1 MNWIVGATL
10 ALYLFFCLFYARVL
24 ARKSGSAQKGALCLV
39 ASLVLPVA
47 GPLFLW
53 FCDSAATARR
63 KDTYRDLCLGQD
75 YHWDDP
81 RRLQR
86 LDPAREGDRVPME
99 EALALSD
106 REVRRTMVM
115 DLLNAEDPL
124 AYLGVLRRALDNED
138 TETSHYASVAIMEL
152 RRKVQQQLAAAQAR
166 WRRTPGDPDA
176 AAGWEQLL
184 YRTLQSDLYDDCT
197 NRRYQAQYRA
207 LSQRLLRQNKPRSRF
222 LHHRVRLEMQQKN
235 YAAACRV
242 CGRYLQLY
250 PHSEQAVRDRLELF
264 ICMRD
269 GAGLQTFLASLPRRP
284 VLLTTKTLDLIRT
297 FRKEERC
304 GENV

>member
-166 WRRTPGDPDA
+166 WRHTPGDPDA

-222 LHHRVRLEMQQKN
+222 LHHRVRLELLQGD
-235 YAAACRV
+235 
-242 CGRYLQLY
+242 CGRAQGVCSRYLTLY
-250 PHSEQAVRDRLELF
+250 PQSEQAVRDQLELY
-264 ICMRD
+264 IQARD
-269 GAGLQTFLASLPRRP
+269 PAGLQGFLRSLPGRP
-284 VLLTTKTLDLIRT
+284 VLLTTKTLELIRA
-297 FRKEERC
+297 FRKEEPS
-304 GENV
+304 GQNL

>member
-1 MNWIVGATL
+1 MNWIAGAVL

-24 ARKSGSAQKGALCLV
+24 ARKSGSPQKGALCLV
-39 ASLVLPVA
+39 TSLVLPVA

-53 FCDSAATARR
+53 FCDSVATARR
-63 KDTYRDLCLGQD
+63 GDTYRELCLGED
-75 YHWDDP
+75 YRWDDP
-81 RRLQR
+81 RRLQP
-86 LDPAREGDRVPME
+86 LDPAREKNRVPME
-99 EALALSD
+99 EALTLSD

-124 AYLGVLRRALDNED
+124 AYLEVLRKALENED

-152 RRKVQQQLAAAQAR
+152 RRKVQQQLAAAQVR
-166 WRRTPGDPDA
+166 WRRNPRDPDA
-176 AAGWEQLL
+176 VVGWEQLL
-184 YRTLQSDLYDDCT
+184 YRTIRCGLYDDGA
-197 NRRYQAQYRA
+197 NRRYIAQYRA

-222 LHHRVRLEMQQKN
+222 LHNRVRLEMEWGN
-235 YAAACRV
+235 YAAACQV
-242 CGRYLQLY
+242 CERYLQLY

-264 ICMRD
+264 IRMRD
-269 GAGLQTFLASLPRRP
+269 GAGLQTFLGSLPRRP
-284 VLLTTKTLDLIRT
+284 VLLTTKTLDLIRA